1 MSQPVI
7 ATQADYYVPL
17 MRVLAD
23 FPNGEATSQ
32 EAIRNFYKHYSSY
45 IDADHLTALGGMSHE
60 DKWENYVRWARKG
73 LKDLG
78 YLEMPRKGIWRISD
92 EGRNWLA
99 ANPNAWHLD
108 NRAHRPHRQHK
119 SGIEMTRSPAGAPPL
134 AGLSFEMLEQTRKA
148 MGDEQFRPVWGA
160 IYDQLMAAERAKAI
174 TEVHDSDLTKS
185 ARRQV
190 RQIQDYLQGRNG
202 DRPNSEQICDWIH
215 FCYQFSLFREAAALF
230 TLVNADEVNSWY
242 LERTRKIAAASR
254 ARL

>member
-1 MSQPVI
+1 
-7 ATQADYYVPL
+7 
-17 MRVLAD
+17 
-23 FPNGEATSQ
+23 
-32 EAIRNFYKHYSSY
+32 
-45 IDADHLTALGGMSHE
+45 
-60 DKWENYVRWARKG
+60 
-73 LKDLG
+73 
-78 YLEMPRKGIWRISD
+78 
-92 EGRNWLA
+92 
-99 ANPNAWHLD
+99 
-108 NRAHRPHRQHK
+108 
-119 SGIEMTRSPAGAPPL
+119 
-134 AGLSFEMLEQTRKA
+134 MLEQTRKA